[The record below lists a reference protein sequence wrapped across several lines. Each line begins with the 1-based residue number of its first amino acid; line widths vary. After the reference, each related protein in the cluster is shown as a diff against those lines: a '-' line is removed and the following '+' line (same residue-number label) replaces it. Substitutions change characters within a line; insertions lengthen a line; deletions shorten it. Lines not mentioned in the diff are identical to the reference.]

1 MFCLCPLHGK
11 EIRNITFSC
20 GEKNVFNVGTKQ
32 ATGIVKHVSEVLKF
46 SNVMS
51 PAGRVARLPLFSKI
65 IVVLEIQQNEAWL
78 PNELHRSTLKLVISK
93 CYGADFYENISLRCE
108 YDHQVCMITYNVCS
122 FPSH

>member
-11 EIRNITFSC
+11 EIRNITFRC
-20 GEKNVFNVGTKQ
+20 GEKKCFQCWNK
-32 ATGIVKHVSEVLKF
+32 TGDRIVKHVSEVSKF

-51 PAGRVARLPLFSKI
+51 PARRVARLPLFSKI

-78 PNELHRSTLKLVISK
+78 PNELHLSTLKLVISK
-93 CYGADFYENISLRCE
+93 CYDAKFFENISLRCE
-108 YDHQVCMITYNVCS
+108 YNHQVCMITYNVCS